1 MLKKYLFGI
10 LVSCSFVFAKFVDV
24 IPVEPAQKE
33 GCYSISSLEELYG
46 FAAVVNGTLEEG
58 RAAEPSA
65 CGQLEKDILV
75 NDTSTILR
83 DYRWVQNP
91 ETQEYEREYFFYI
104 YDENRNKVE
113 IDTNEI
119 ERHLWT
125 PIGEFSGTFD
135 GREHVIRALAYA
147 DTLDTAVFIRSTVG
161 TSAEP
166 VKIQNLKL
174 HYQKSG
180 YHIVGGGFVAH
191 NRGTLYFE
199 NCVTFGAMQGQ
210 MVAGGY
216 VAENDGNLTLKNNA
230 ATGGIYADIVAGL
243 VVGVNNGDVTIEDL
257 KTSYVEGNGG
267 WYARVEG
274 INFAGGV
281 VGINSDSATL
291 KILNAVIAPEVSSEK
306 LAAGFV
312 GYNKKGAVVSIE
324 VAAIEDDGHANGR
337 VASSFVGK
345 NKGIV
350 SILNA
355 YSTAP
360 TMQDNDTVGVFVAY
374 NEDSV
379 SLRNVYWIY
388 DGIYARPQAT
398 ERDAFVGYCSGKESL
413 QNGFYLSD
421 KVLWKN
427 DSSSCMARLNAQN
440 ADADAF
446 FDGVVAIALN
456 RSKDGEVWGQD
467 TSLYDNYPKLG
478 RKLNIKPFKI
488 MMKDT
493 LYVGNDTVQYSYGSK
508 KKLPEL
514 SRHGYEFLGW
524 YYEGKEDSLV
534 YEITENDYG
543 HKVLY
548 AKWDGLPTLP
558 AKDSLGCYLISNA
571 GELYGFYELVPQN
584 QKKCAKLTK
593 DIVVNKNVLDSDGD
607 RVDEYF
613 RDWFGLRSY
622 TGVFD
627 GQGHTISG
635 LYIGAL
641 FEDVRDGDTLVIKN
655 LGFRDSYFIA
665 YNAGAFVSENHGY
678 LTIDSCFN
686 ASTVHNKAYWAGG
699 FVGESTGELIIT
711 NSHNEGLVEQGS
723 GLVGT
728 MEGRLIIANSYNS
741 GYLKGIHS
749 MRGTGG
755 LLGQSYGK
763 TTIVNSYNVG
773 HVEGCYNVGGLIG
786 ESNRETTIL
795 NSYNAGKVEGCYEKY
810 FGLVGEDVSIS
821 GSLPAG
827 YSLVMKN
834 VYYPEGY
841 IDDNGGIP
849 FTEEQLKN
857 GYLATKL
864 HKYVWLDSVAKIYP
878 NGIDGKIWGQKVGT
892 DPYPVF
898 SGVLEGAVAVP
909 DSEHT
914 TALDADWKARYGL
927 SLQVASRSVRV
938 TAAPVGSNYAAYDM
952 QGRVLQKGRVES
964 ANFDIDFPRAG
975 RYLLRIGNWTGRV
988 DIR

>member
-75 NDTSTILR
+75 NDTSTIFR

-125 PIGEFSGTFD
+125 PIGEFSGAFD
-135 GREHVIRALAYA
+135 GRGHVIRALEYA
-147 DTLDTAVFIRSTVG
+147 DSLDTAAFIRTTVG
-161 TSAEP
+161 SDAEP

-174 HYQKSG
+174 HYWKLG
-180 YHIVGGGFVAH
+180 PHIVGGGIVAV
-191 NRGTLYFE
+191 NRGNLYFE
-199 NCVTFGAMQGQ
+199 NSVAFGSMYAYAVSGSF
-210 MVAGGY
+210 VAQ
-216 VAENDGNLTLKNNA
+216 NDGNLILKNIA
-230 ATGGIYADIVAGL
+230 AASGISAGLIAGL
-243 VVGVNNGDVTIEDL
+243 VVGVNNGEVSIDSLE
-257 KTSYVEGNGG
+257 TSYP
-267 WYARVEG
+267 EG
-274 INFAGGV
+274 IVTYMARAEGVDIAGGV
-281 VGINSDSATL
+281 VGANADGATL
-291 KILNAVIAPEVSSEK
+291 KISNANIATSVSAEK
-306 LAAGFV
+306 LAGGLV
-312 GYNKKGAVVSIE
+312 GYNGIGSVASIE
-324 VAAIEDDGHANGR
+324 AASFDEGDASAR
-337 VASSFVGK
+337 VVSSFVGK

-360 TMQDNDTVGVFVAY
+360 TMKDNDTVGVFVAY

-467 TSLYDNYPKLG
+467 TSMYDNYPKLG

-514 SRHGYEFLGW
+514 FRQGYEFLGW

-558 AKDSLGCYLISNA
+558 AKDSLGCYLISSA
-571 GELYGFYELVPQN
+571 GELYGFAEFVPQN
-584 QKKCAKLTK
+584 EKRCAKLTK
-593 DIVVNKNVLDSDGD
+593 DIVVNKDVLDSNGD
-607 RVDEYF
+607 RVNDYF
-613 RDWFGLRSY
+613 RVWDGLGSY

-641 FEDVRDGDTLVIKN
+641 FEEVRNGDTLVIKN

-665 YNAGAFVSENHGY
+665 YYAGAFVSENDGF

-686 ASTVHNKAYWAGG
+686 ASTVYNKTYWAGG
-699 FVGESTGELIIT
+699 FVGKSSGNLVIS

-728 MEGRLIIANSYNS
+728 MVGRLLIVNSYNS

-749 MRGTGG
+749 MKGTGG

-786 ESNRETTIL
+786 ESKRETTIL
-795 NSYNAGKVEGCYEKY
+795 NSYNAGKIEGCYEKY

-821 GSLPAG
+821 GSHPAG

-841 IDDNGGIP
+841 IDENGGIP

-864 HKYVWLDSVAKIYP
+864 HKYVWRDSVAEIYP

-914 TALDADWKARYGL
+914 TALDTDWRARYGL
-927 SLQVASRSVRV
+927 SLQVVSRNVRV
-938 TAAPVGSNYAAYDM
+938 SAAPVGSDYEAYDM
-952 QGRVLQKGRVES
+952 QGRILQKGRVES
-964 ANFDIDFPRAG
+964 ANFDVVFPRAG